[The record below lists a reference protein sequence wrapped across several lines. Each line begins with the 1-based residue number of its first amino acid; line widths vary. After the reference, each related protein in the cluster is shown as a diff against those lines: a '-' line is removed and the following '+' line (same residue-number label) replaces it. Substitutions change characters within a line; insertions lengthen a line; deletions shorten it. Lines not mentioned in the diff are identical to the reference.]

1 MAFNGGGLMQQ
12 WTSTANNN
20 DDDETPRYQK
30 TFLSDKKVKS
40 NSDSISYHR
49 MGETDNGPNTAL

>member
-1 MAFNGGGLMQQ
+1 MQQ
-12 WTSTANNN
+12 WTSTANDND

-30 TFLSDKKVKS
+30 TFISDKKVKS